1 MLNELFHYAQFRM
14 NHVILLAVFCFN
26 PSQYG
31 LYFLLFNEYWQY
43 FVTIL
48 LTNTRL
54 HALFI
59 CAI

>member
-48 LTNTRL
+48 LTNT
-54 HALFI
+54 
-59 CAI
+59 